1 MVPSEHARHTER
13 FVLILEGEATEGMME
28 HGRRDRGSKRSE
40 GHGYTRGVRALGP
53 NLGARSTSGGGR
65 GSPDP
70 RGVVENDEGFGPK
83 DG

>member
-1 MVPSEHARHTER
+1 MDVAIAVPSVRKATG
-13 FVLILEGEATEGMME
+13 ILGVF
-28 HGRRDRGSKRSE
+28 GRW
-40 GHGYTRGVRALGP
+40 GHD
-53 NLGARSTSGGGR
+53 LGARCTSGGGR

>member
-1 MVPSEHARHTER
+1 MVPSVPKATG
-13 FVLILEGEATEGMME
+13 ILGV
-28 HGRRDRGSKRSE
+28 
-40 GHGYTRGVRALGP
+40 VRALGP

-70 RGVVENDEGFGPK
+70 RGVVRHDEGFGPK